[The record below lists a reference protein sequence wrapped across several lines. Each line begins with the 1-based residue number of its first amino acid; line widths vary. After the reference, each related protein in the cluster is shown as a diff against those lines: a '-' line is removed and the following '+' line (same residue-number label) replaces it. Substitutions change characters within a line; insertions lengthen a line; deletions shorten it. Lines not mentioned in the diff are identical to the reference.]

1 MHRVFGVFWVVA
13 ILAIMFWPMPDTEE
27 PNVVTTPPAPVK
39 PVKPVKPV
47 VPVEPEVVQ
56 PTPVRE
62 DIPLDA
68 ETQILLEQACDE
80 TGILFELA
88 LSVIW
93 QETNFQNVVGDG
105 GDSIGYMQV
114 QPRWHRD
121 RMERLGVSDLADPY
135 GNFLVGCDYLAEM
148 IDKDRGLEWALH
160 AYNGGPTYANNM
172 AKAEKVS
179 QYARDV
185 LNYMNILNME
195 EK

>member
-13 ILAIMFWPMPDTEE
+13 ILAIMFCPMPDTEE

-68 ETQILLEQACDE
+68 ETQMLLEQACDE

-148 IDKDRGLEWALH
+148 IGKGRGLEWALH

-185 LNYMNILNME
+185 LNYMNVLNME
-195 EK
+195 EF